1 MNSQHSTAEFQIL
14 LKARLIFVVFA
25 VSCGVPDQS
34 QTPLDAFDADTHI
47 AAWVEL
53 WNTRDLT
60 RLDELFL
67 SDSSLTYFSSEREG
81 LIQGPAAMRE
91 HHEGFGFIAGG
102 MEPEQEL
109 WVEDVQSS
117 AYGKVAV
124 VTATW
129 LFGDRSA
136 SADSISHGPMT
147 VVYTWAD
154 DRFRI
159 AHMHF
164 ADRPVQADA
173 E

>member
-81 LIQGPAAMRE
+81 LIQGPAAMR
-91 HHEGFGFIAGG
+91 
-102 MEPEQEL
+102 
-109 WVEDVQSS
+109 
-117 AYGKVAV
+117 
-124 VTATW
+124 
-129 LFGDRSA
+129 RSL
-136 SADSISHGPMT
+136 G
-147 VVYTWAD
+147 VC
-154 DRFRI
+154 
-159 AHMHF
+159 
-164 ADRPVQADA
+164 
-173 E
+173 